1 MLRMYSVL
9 IKWFWDHTMCLAI
22 SREDL
27 IPDDVKKHCFDEMF
41 WSVAPDKDSE
51 WFQIIFINTEYI
63 SKIHYSLSKLFLS
76 SSPLRSMFLKFIFCS
91 KKLKIE
97 NKLIGTRNDR
107 FSGQIDLDEFSKSII
122 KCPARKGWVFWVESK
137 IENFDWFWPFF
148 EFALELD

>member
-1 MLRMYSVL
+1 MP
-9 IKWFWDHTMCLAI
+9 CLAI
-22 SREDL
+22 FREDL
-27 IPDDVKKHCFDEMF
+27 IQSDVKKHCFDEIF
-41 WSVAPDKDSE
+41 WSVAPNKYLE
-51 WFQIIFINTEYI
+51 WFQNPSYRIEYI
-63 SKIHYSLSKLFLS
+63 SKIISSLSKLFLT

-148 EFALELD
+148 EFALEWD